1 MRLVLTILLLVLSE
15 YTYSSDILKTRE
27 LYSNASLS
35 ENNCKK
41 FGDSLFKNS
50 NKSPIIKGYK
60 GCYLM
65 IKCKFTSNPIQK
77 ISYFKKGKSK
87 IEKAIMESPYSLE
100 IRLLRYSIQKKLPK
114 ILLYFNEIEEDYN
127 FIIKNIN
134 TIKDKKTKEFIIQ
147 SLKALN
153 K

>member
-1 MRLVLTILLLVLSE
+1 MRLLLTILLLVLSE

-87 IEKAIMESPYSLE
+87 IEKAIKESPYSLE

-114 ILLYFNEIEEDYN
+114 ILLYFKENEEDYN

-134 TIKDKKTKEFIIQ
+134 TIKDDKTKEFIIQ

>member
-1 MRLVLTILLLVLSE
+1 MRLLLTILLLVLSE

-77 ISYFKKGKSK
+77 ISYFNKGKSK
-87 IEKAIMESPYSLE
+87 IEKAIQE
-100 IRLLRYSIQKKLPK
+100 IDKEGIRKGRHSSTYDLVYNGKSI
-114 ILLYFNEIEEDYN
+114 FN
-127 FIIKNIN
+127 KRW
-134 TIKDKKTKEFIIQ
+134 
-147 SLKALN
+147 
-153 K
+153 

>member
-1 MRLVLTILLLVLSE
+1 
-15 YTYSSDILKTRE
+15 
-27 LYSNASLS
+27 
-35 ENNCKK
+35 
-41 FGDSLFKNS
+41 
-50 NKSPIIKGYK
+50 
-60 GCYLM
+60 
-65 IKCKFTSNPIQK
+65 
-77 ISYFKKGKSK
+77 
-87 IEKAIMESPYSLE
+87 MESPYSLE

-134 TIKDKKTKEFIIQ
+134 TIKDEKTKEFIIQ

>member
-1 MRLVLTILLLVLSE
+1 MRLLLTILLLVLSE

-41 FGDSLFKNS
+41 YGDSLFKNS
-50 NKSPIIKGYK
+50 NKSPIIKAYK

-87 IEKAIMESPYSLE
+87 IEKAIKESPYSLE

-134 TIKDKKTKEFIIQ
+134 TIKDDKTKEFIIQ

>member
-1 MRLVLTILLLVLSE
+1 MRLLLTILLLVLSE

-87 IEKAIMESPYSLE
+87 IEKAIKESPYSLE

-134 TIKDKKTKEFIIQ
+134 TTKDEKTKEFIIQ

>member
-15 YTYSSDILKTRE
+15 YTYSFDILKTRE

-35 ENNCKK
+35 KNNCKK

-50 NKSPIIKGYK
+50 NISPIIKGYK

-77 ISYFKKGKSK
+77 ISYFQKGKSK

-114 ILLYFNEIEEDYN
+114 LLLYFNEIEEDYN

-134 TIKDKKTKEFIIQ
+134 TIKDEKTKEFIIQ

>member
-1 MRLVLTILLLVLSE
+1 MRLLLTILLLVLSE

-134 TIKDKKTKEFIIQ
+134 TIKDEKTKEFIIQ

>member
-1 MRLVLTILLLVLSE
+1 
-15 YTYSSDILKTRE
+15 
-27 LYSNASLS
+27 
-35 ENNCKK
+35 
-41 FGDSLFKNS
+41 
-50 NKSPIIKGYK
+50 
-60 GCYLM
+60 M

-87 IEKAIMESPYSLE
+87 IEKAIKESPYSLE

-134 TIKDKKTKEFIIQ
+134 TTKDEKTKEFIIQ

>member
-1 MRLVLTILLLVLSE
+1 MRLVLIILLLVLSE

-27 LYSNASLS
+27 LYSNASLC
-35 ENNCKK
+35 ENNFKK
-41 FGDSLFKNS
+41 FGESLFKNS
-50 NKSPIIKGYK
+50 TTSPIMKGYK
-60 GCYLM
+60 GCYFM
-65 IKCKFTSNPIQK
+65 MKCKFTSNPIQK

-87 IEKAIMESPYSLE
+87 IEKAIKESPYSLE

-114 ILLYFNEIEEDYN
+114 LLLYFDEIEEDYN

-134 TIKDKKTKEFIIQ
+134 TIKDDKTKEFIIQ
-147 SLKALN
+147 SLEALN